1 MRCVASRTLLVALPF
16 LFLTACSEDAP
27 APKAPE
33 QVQVVTLAPES
44 VVLTRELPGR
54 ARPYLVAEVR
64 PQVSGIVKR
73 VLFEEGGL
81 VEAGQPLYQLDDAT
95 YRAATNSAQAQLA
108 RAQTL
113 LDAARLT
120 GTRAD
125 ELARIGAISTQDHEN
140 AVSTLRQAEAD
151 VGIAQ
156 AALDNAKVTL
166 GYARITSPISGR
178 IGRSTITQGA
188 LVTANQTEAL
198 ATVQQ
203 LDPMYVD
210 LNHSASEWLQLR
222 KELTAG
228 VLEGTSH
235 LPLKILLEDGSTYT
249 HEGKLAFSEV
259 SVNPGTGSYVSR
271 VVVDNPD
278 HLLLPGMYVRA
289 ISSKGQ
295 RQNAILVPQRGI
307 QRNPKGD
314 TSAMVVTTDS
324 KVEIR
329 AVQVSETVGDRWLVE
344 DGLSGGDRVIVAG
357 LQKVGAGDE
366 VRIAEEAAA
375 TTEPSSASAAAAQTR
390 N

>member
-188 LVTANQTEAL
+188 LVTANQAEAL

-314 TSAMVVTTDS
+314 TSAMVVTADS

-344 DGLSGGDRVIVAG
+344 DGLSSGDRVIVAG

-366 VRIAEEAAA
+366 VRIAEAAAA